1 VQGSLSEVVSGAG
14 ALSAI
19 LGRVRRADDLGQAK
33 SMLDS
38 LDVGESVVT
47 PEGIW
52 LGPGWLRQVP
62 AGEGEAGLLQREQ
75 EIRELDEQISAD
87 AKAVETVEQ
96 RLSTSRA
103 ELTEHEARAREGD
116 GTIHDRQRERAQ
128 IHGQLTG
135 INSRLETLER
145 QRNAAET
152 ERKELAG
159 RQEEDTR
166 AVGQARTEMQQALDA
181 MEKAEAGRE
190 PLREEKSRL
199 DEARDS
205 ARRDQRESR
214 ERRESLSLKLE
225 SGRAGLESLR
235 QSIAR
240 MDNQVGQLQS
250 RYLELSQALAQGD
263 EPVRE
268 QQKKRDGL
276 LDQRLAIESRLR
288 DARAKLESL
297 EANWREQD
305 QARQT
310 ASAESDEIRQEQSQ
324 RQLALKETQ
333 LKSQS
338 LSERIEELEENL
350 ETLLA
355 DLPEGAATEQYQRE
369 LEKLEEK
376 IRKLEP
382 VNLAAIEEAETEA
395 ERMAYLDRQNADLEE
410 ALETLEKAIARIDR
424 DSRTRFKETFE
435 QINKNMETLFPRL
448 FGGGHGHL
456 EMVGDDWLSAGVAI
470 MARPPGKRIARIH
483 LMSGGEKALTA
494 VAFVFSIFNLNP
506 APFCLLDEVDAPL
519 DDANVGRFSEMVREM
534 SEHVQFLIVTHN
546 KVTMEVA
553 HQMLGVTMRESGV
566 SRLVSVDLDKAVALA
581 EA

>member
-1 VQGSLSEVVSGAG
+1 
-14 ALSAI
+14 
-19 LGRVRRADDLGQAK
+19 
-33 SMLDS
+33 MLDS
-38 LDVGESVVT
+38 LEAGESVVT

-75 EIRELDEQISAD
+75 EIRELDEKIAAD
-87 AKAVETVEQ
+87 AKAVETIEQ
-96 RLSTSRA
+96 RLAASRA
-103 ELTEHEARAREGD
+103 ELSEHEARAREGD
-116 GTIHDRQRERAQ
+116 GAIHERQRERAQ

-145 QRNAAET
+145 QRSAAET

-190 PLREEKSRL
+190 PLRQEKSRL
-199 DEARDS
+199 DEARDA
-205 ARRDQRESR
+205 ARRDQREAR

-250 RYLELSQALAQGD
+250 AATWSSARPWPRAM
-263 EPVRE
+263 
-268 QQKKRDGL
+268 
-276 LDQRLAIESRLR
+276 SRCASSR
-288 DARAKLESL
+288 KSATGCWISAWRSNRVCAKHARKLESL

-305 QARQT
+305 QARQA
-310 ASAESDEIRQEQSQ
+310 ASAESDEIREEQSQ

-376 IRKLEP
+376 IRGWSRSTWPPSRKF
-382 VNLAAIEEAETEA
+382 EAES
-395 ERMAYLDRQNADLEE
+395 ERKAYLDRQNADLAMRWKRWKRPSPHRPRHAHPLQGDLRAGQQEHGNPVS
-410 ALETLEKAIARIDR
+410 APVRR
-424 DSRTRFKETFE
+424 RSRPTWR
-435 QINKNMETLFPRL
+435 
-448 FGGGHGHL
+448 
-456 EMVGDDWLSAGVAI
+456 
-470 MARPPGKRIARIH
+470 
-483 LMSGGEKALTA
+483 
-494 VAFVFSIFNLNP
+494 
-506 APFCLLDEVDAPL
+506 
-519 DDANVGRFSEMVREM
+519 
-534 SEHVQFLIVTHN
+534 
-546 KVTMEVA
+546 
-553 HQMLGVTMRESGV
+553 
-566 SRLVSVDLDKAVALA
+566 
-581 EA
+581 